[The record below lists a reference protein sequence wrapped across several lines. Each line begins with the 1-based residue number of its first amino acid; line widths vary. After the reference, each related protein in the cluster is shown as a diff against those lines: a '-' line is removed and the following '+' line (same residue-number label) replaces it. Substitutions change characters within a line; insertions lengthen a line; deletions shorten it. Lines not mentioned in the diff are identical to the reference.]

1 MARSQAKWQVIFTSL
16 HDRLAQLSEELH
28 KAVLRDALGDYKLII
43 TPIGMSV
50 GAFTLPFLLSVFQ

>member
-1 MARSQAKWQVIFTSL
+1 MARSQAKVIFTSL
-16 HDRLAQLSEELH
+16 HDRLAQLSEGLH